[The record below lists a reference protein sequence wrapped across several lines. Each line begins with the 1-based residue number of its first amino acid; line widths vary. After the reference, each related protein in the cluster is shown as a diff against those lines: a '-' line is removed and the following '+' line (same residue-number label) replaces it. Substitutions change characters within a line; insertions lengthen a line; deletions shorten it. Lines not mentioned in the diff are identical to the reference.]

1 MARSLPPLDS
11 IGFAGGFVCRI
22 GRQITYLSSEAEAFY
37 RHCADGHT
45 PDLFLSGLADA
56 DAREAL
62 SACPALWQDWLA
74 APEAQEVA
82 DILRLKTAAPPVLA
96 TLTVEAFGRTV
107 SIALRHPPAL
117 RRAELQ
123 FGHLASSGEA
133 ETAFDIV
140 PATEGGFLLVENK
153 AVIKVCETLEAAY
166 WQLVRALWQALHPEG
181 MQALLLH
188 AGAVAAAGRTA
199 ILAGPTGH
207 GKSTLTAGLMA
218 RGYRAVSDDL
228 VPLAGAV
235 PEVLPV
241 PFAMALRED
250 VFGALSGRL
259 PEARGAGVENRQGG
273 ERAHYLVAAKGAR
286 VEAPVDAGP
295 LLFPDFD
302 PGAEGLDAAVV
313 DPVAALARLAE
324 TGAVFPDRLADLG
337 GVLAWLERTERIALR
352 YSNGAAA
359 EGIVAELLGPAA

>member
-1 MARSLPPLDS
+1 MSVRIARSLPPLES

-45 PDLFLSGLADA
+45 PDAFLSGVADA

-96 TLTVEAFGRTV
+96 TLTVEA
-107 SIALRHPPAL
+107 
-117 RRAELQ
+117 
-123 FGHLASSGEA
+123 
-133 ETAFDIV
+133 
-140 PATEGGFLLVENK
+140 
-153 AVIKVCETLEAAY
+153 
-166 WQLVRALWQALHPEG
+166 
-181 MQALLLH
+181 
-188 AGAVAAAGRTA
+188 
-199 ILAGPTGH
+199 
-207 GKSTLTAGLMA
+207 
-218 RGYRAVSDDL
+218 
-228 VPLAGAV
+228 
-235 PEVLPV
+235 
-241 PFAMALRED
+241 
-250 VFGALSGRL
+250 
-259 PEARGAGVENRQGG
+259 
-273 ERAHYLVAAKGAR
+273 
-286 VEAPVDAGP
+286 PVDAGP

-324 TGAVFPDRLADLG
+324 TGAVFPDQLADLG

-359 EGIVAELLGPAA
+359 EAIVAELFGPAA